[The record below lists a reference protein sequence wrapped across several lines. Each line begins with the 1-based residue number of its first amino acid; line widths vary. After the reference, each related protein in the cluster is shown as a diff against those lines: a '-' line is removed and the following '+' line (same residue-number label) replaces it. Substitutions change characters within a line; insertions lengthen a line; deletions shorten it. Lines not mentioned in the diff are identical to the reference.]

1 MIMKDL
7 LLSCDLV
14 LIFERSHYNIEVYRH
29 IENMIWFI
37 HRKYYV
43 NHFTIFNKKASIHYT

>member
-14 LIFERSHYNIEVYRH
+14 LIFDRSHYNIEVYQS

-43 NHFTIFNKKASIHYT
+43 NHFTIFNKASIHYT